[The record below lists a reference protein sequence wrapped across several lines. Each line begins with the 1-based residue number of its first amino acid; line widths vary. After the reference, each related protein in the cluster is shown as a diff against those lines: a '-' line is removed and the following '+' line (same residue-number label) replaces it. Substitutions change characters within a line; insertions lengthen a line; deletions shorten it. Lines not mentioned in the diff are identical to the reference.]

1 MENEMKK
8 SENKDAATFLS
19 DYEKIINSSENSV
32 IVQTEWS
39 KKGDFFQKL
48 SMYDSTYSP
57 VKTSS
62 YTTMINT
69 L

>member
-1 MENEMKK
+1 MKK

-19 DYEKIINSSENSV
+19 DYEKIINFSENSV

-57 VKTSS
+57 VKTSG